1 MEMTDSPAGLGAD
14 VFNSGHW
21 FDTARMLLER
31 VPIPNADQ
39 AVIEPEK
46 LYGYLLAPS
55 HPIGRFKAAFF
66 LTLGYTSDNWRRL
79 DADLRSQHLS
89 QESTLEA
96 SAMYGQKYTIRARL
110 EGPSGASADTV
121 SVWVVRT
128 GEEFPRFVTA
138 YPEGNR

>member
-1 MEMTDSPAGLGAD
+1 
-14 VFNSGHW
+14 VQ
-21 FDTARMLLER
+21 
-31 VPIPNADQ
+31 IPNADR
-39 AVIEPEK
+39 AVIDPVK

-55 HPIGRFKAAFF
+55 HPIGRFKAAFY
-66 LTLGYTSDNWRRL
+66 LALGYTPDNWRRL

-89 QESTLEA
+89 QEATLEA

-110 EGPSGASADTV
+110 EGPSGVSADTV

-138 YPEGNR
+138 YPEGSR